1 MFAAIHSGAVTGI
14 YAYPVQVEVDI
25 SPGLPG
31 FQMVGYLSSEVR
43 EAKER
48 VRVALKNAGMQVPAM
63 CVHINL
69 APADLRKEG
78 NGFDLPIAMGIL
90 TALSYLEQEQTKNV
104 AMVGELGL
112 NGEVRPVKGVL
123 PLVRMAKE
131 QGIAVCLVP
140 KENAE
145 EGALVEGIKV
155 VGVADVRDALCYLTA
170 EGEERDELIPPTS
183 MNVRELLRRQEDEE
197 QTDMGNVHGQQLV
210 KRAAQIAT
218 AGFHNLLMVGP
229 PGSGKSMIAKAMTGL
244 LPPLSVEESLEV
256 TTIYSVA
263 GLLPQKQPL
272 VGRRPFVNP
281 HHSITKQA
289 LVGGGMIPR
298 PGAVSQA
305 HRGVLFL
312 DELTEFPRANLDLL
326 RQPLEDRKVHIA
338 RSQAHYVYPADFML
352 VGACNPCPCGY
363 YPDLS
368 RCRCTEN
375 EIHRYLGRISGP
387 MLDRFDLCVETPRV
401 ELADLQ
407 QGTEKQDTKNM
418 RKNVLAAREAQKER
432 FRGTD
437 IAFNGDMSVEMIK
450 KYCCLDAAGEHLMEQ
465 MYAAMHL
472 SARSYHRILKTARTI
487 ADLEGEPAIREAHLQ
502 EAICF
507 RVSAD
512 KFWK

>member
-1 MFAAIHSGAVTGI
+1 MFATIHSGAVTGI

-155 VGVADVRDALCYLTA
+155 VGVADVRAALCYLAA

-272 VGRRPFVNP
+272 IGRRPFVNP

-312 DELTEFPRANLDLL
+312 DELTEVPRANLDLL
-326 RQPLEDRKVHIA
+326 RQPLED
-338 RSQAHYVYPADFML
+338 
-352 VGACNPCPCGY
+352 
-363 YPDLS
+363 
-368 RCRCTEN
+368 
-375 EIHRYLGRISGP
+375 
-387 MLDRFDLCVETPRV
+387 
-401 ELADLQ
+401 
-407 QGTEKQDTKNM
+407 
-418 RKNVLAAREAQKER
+418 
-432 FRGTD
+432 
-437 IAFNGDMSVEMIK
+437 
-450 KYCCLDAAGEHLMEQ
+450 
-465 MYAAMHL
+465 
-472 SARSYHRILKTARTI
+472 
-487 ADLEGEPAIREAHLQ
+487 
-502 EAICF
+502 
-507 RVSAD
+507 
-512 KFWK
+512 

>member
-1 MFAAIHSGAVTGI
+1 MFATIYSGAVAGI
-14 YAYPVQVEVDI
+14 YAYPVRVEVDI

-48 VRVALKNAGMQVPAM
+48 VRVALKNVDMQVPAM

-90 TALSYLEQEQTKNV
+90 TALSYLKQEQTEKV

-112 NGEVRPVKGVL
+112 NGEVRPVKGIL

-131 QGIAVCLVP
+131 QGIEVCLVP
-140 KENAE
+140 KDNAE
-145 EGALVEGIKV
+145 EGALVEDIKV
-155 VGVADVRDALCYLTA
+155 VGVTDVREALCYLTA
-170 EGEERDELIPPTS
+170 DREERDALIMPTC
-183 MNVRELLRRQEDEE
+183 MNVQELLREQENAE
-197 QTDMGNVHGQQLV
+197 QNEMGNVHGQQLV
-210 KRAAQIAT
+210 KRAAQIAA

-229 PGSGKSMIAKAMTGL
+229 PGSGKSMIAKAMIGL

-263 GLLPQKQPL
+263 GLLSQKEPL
-272 VGRRPFVNP
+272 IGRRPFVNP
-281 HHSITKQA
+281 HHSITRQA
-289 LVGGGMIPR
+289 LVGGGVIPR

-326 RQPLEDRKVHIA
+326 RQPLEDRRVHIA
-338 RSQAHYVYPADFML
+338 RSQAHYVYPANFML

-407 QGTEKQDTKNM
+407 QVTNKQDTKSM
-418 RKNVLAAREAQKER
+418 KQKVLAAREVQKER
-432 FRGTD
+432 FVGTE
-437 IAFNGDMSVEMIK
+437 ISFNGDMPVEMIK
-450 KYCCLDAAGEHLMEQ
+450 QYCGLDAAGERLMEQ
-465 MYAAMHL
+465 MYTAMHL

-487 ADLEGEPAIREAHLQ
+487 ADLEGEMSIGEEHLQ

>member
-1 MFAAIHSGAVTGI
+1 
-14 YAYPVQVEVDI
+14 
-25 SPGLPG
+25 
-31 FQMVGYLSSEVR
+31 
-43 EAKER
+43 
-48 VRVALKNAGMQVPAM
+48 
-63 CVHINL
+63 
-69 APADLRKEG
+69 
-78 NGFDLPIAMGIL
+78 
-90 TALSYLEQEQTKNV
+90 
-104 AMVGELGL
+104 
-112 NGEVRPVKGVL
+112 
-123 PLVRMAKE
+123 
-131 QGIAVCLVP
+131 
-140 KENAE
+140 
-145 EGALVEGIKV
+145 
-155 VGVADVRDALCYLTA
+155 
-170 EGEERDELIPPTS
+170 
-183 MNVRELLRRQEDEE
+183 
-197 QTDMGNVHGQQLV
+197 
-210 KRAAQIAT
+210 
-218 AGFHNLLMVGP
+218 
-229 PGSGKSMIAKAMTGL
+229 
-244 LPPLSVEESLEV
+244 
-256 TTIYSVA
+256 
-263 GLLPQKQPL
+263 
-272 VGRRPFVNP
+272 
-281 HHSITKQA
+281 
-289 LVGGGMIPR
+289 MIPR

-352 VGACNPCPCGY
+352 VCACNPCPCGY

-407 QGTEKQDTKNM
+407 QDTEKQDTKSM

>member
-155 VGVADVRDALCYLTA
+155 VGVADVRAALCYLTA

-272 VGRRPFVNP
+272 IGRRPFVNP

-387 MLDRFDLCVETPRV
+387 ILDRFDLCVETPRV

-407 QGTEKQDTKNM
+407 QDTEKQDTKSM